1 MFVNSSTNFTIC
13 DGNVTVVKDVSI
25 DLKNQWGNLTNLTNL
40 TNAFNDIS
48 ALMATAYPL
57 TFSCYYGATEAK
69 QTADIYLVSVESP
82 KNLLL
87 NSLSN
92 MGVLYNSF
100 YYLKQW
106 YFQDKTEI
114 ITSE

>member
-1 MFVNSSTNFTIC
+1 MFINSSVNFTIC
-13 DGNVTVVKDVSI
+13 NGNVTVVRDVSI

-40 TNAFNDIS
+40 TTAFNDIAS
-48 ALMATAYPL
+48 LMSTAYPL

-69 QTADIYLVSVESP
+69 EIGMCYTDSLKTP

-92 MGVLYNSF
+92 MGILYNSF

-106 YFQDKTEI
+106 YF
-114 ITSE
+114 